1 MDAELAPMRWRRV
14 GAPLALA
21 AVSVTLLVGC
31 GSHSS
36 QAGTHP
42 TSPATGKQLAPCP
55 VSQPTVAPNATP
67 STPPVPTTGAY
78 LGAYSLHGLAFQQE
92 YISSFA
98 ALQRTACRPLD
109 IAHVYLRWNYPFP
122 NESALDLA
130 RSGHYL
136 LVSWTG
142 TNIAE
147 MASGQDDAIITS
159 TAHQLASLKYPI
171 FLELR
176 WEMDRPNLASVVA
189 SPAAYIAAWDHVRQL
204 FAAAGVHNTSWVWCP
219 TAAGFA
225 TGRSQQYYPGDA
237 EVDWVCADAYPST
250 TLPDSPQQQLG
261 PLLAP
266 FLQWAAPHHKP
277 VMIGEFG
284 VPQRYTPDQ
293 RAQWLNG
300 AQTALSAAPIKA
312 ALYFDNNPYPTAAR
326 SYEIGTNSTVVS
338 AFRKLSTDSHFR
350 PHAPADP
357 AAGH

>member
-1 MDAELAPMRWRRV
+1 MRWRRIA
-14 GAPLALA
+14 APLALA
-21 AVSVTLLVGC
+21 AVSVTVLVGC

-36 QAGTHP
+36 SHVATHRASHPSPRQPVHLAACPISQA
-42 TSPATGKQLAPCP
+42 K
-55 VSQPTVAPNATP
+55 VAPSVSPLA
-67 STPPVPTTGAY
+67 PPVPATGAY
-78 LGAYSLHGLAFQQE
+78 LGAYSLHGLALQQE

-98 ALQRTACRPLD
+98 ALQHTACRPLD

-122 NESALDLA
+122 NESALALA
-130 RSGHYL
+130 QSGHYL

-159 TAHQLASLKYPI
+159 TAHQLASLHYPI

-204 FAAAGVHNTSWVWCP
+204 FAAAGVHNASWVWCP

-225 TGRSQQYYPGDA
+225 TGRSQQYYPGDD

-250 TLPDSPQQQLG
+250 TLPDSPQEQLA

-266 FLQWAAPHHKP
+266 FLQWAAPRGKP

-284 VPQRYTPDQ
+284 VPQRYTPEQ
-293 RAQWLNG
+293 RAQWLDG
-300 AQTALSAAPIKA
+300 ARSALSAAPIKA

-326 SYEIGTNSTVVS
+326 SYEIGTDSTVVS
-338 AFRKLSTDSHFR
+338 AFRGLSTDGHFR
-350 PHAPADP
+350 PRAPADP
-357 AAGH
+357 AAGR